1 MAGGLFA
8 IDRSYFEEI
17 GTYDTDMNI
26 WGGENMEMSFRVSS
40 RILKIGDFLRPII
53 WDRYSCIFSK
63 QHSNSMRR
71 LTAR

>member
-26 WGGENMEMSFRVSS
+26 WGGENMEMSFRV
-40 RILKIGDFLRPII
+40 RIMLRMLNIEYYII
-53 WDRYSCIFSK
+53 YCITILYYIV
-63 QHSNSMRR
+63 QHNIF
-71 LTAR
+71 

>member
-26 WGGENMEMSFRVSS
+26 WGGENMEMSFRVSKTDCKS
-40 RILKIGDFLRPII
+40 E
-53 WDRYSCIFSK
+53 SMTFSK
-63 QHSNSMRR
+63 KKTYRQQIVD
-71 LTAR
+71 